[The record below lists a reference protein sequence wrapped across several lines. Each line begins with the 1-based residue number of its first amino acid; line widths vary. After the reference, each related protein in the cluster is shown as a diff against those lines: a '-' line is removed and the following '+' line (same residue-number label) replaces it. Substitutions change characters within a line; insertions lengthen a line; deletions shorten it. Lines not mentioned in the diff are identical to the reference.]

1 MEVALTPDLE
11 DLIARQVDQG
21 NYPSAGEVVR
31 DALRLLREQL
41 EFRAKRLEALRHEV
55 EEGLVDLDR
64 GDFEEYENLDDLA
77 GAIKAHGRMRLS
89 QSGGQ

>member
-31 DALRLLREQL
+31 DALRLLGEQL
-41 EFRAKRLEALRHEV
+41 ESRAKRLEALRHEV

-77 GAIKAHGRMRLS
+77 GAIKAHGRMRLR
-89 QSGGQ
+89 QSGGP